1 MTKQEIYDKI
11 KGADNKEL
19 FAFCGEIAS
28 TYRKLK
34 KAEKKEREQQE
45 NKQGALNPSALLE
58 DKDALRVRVLE
69 HLFNESER
77 GNAQASDKL
86 AKLAGLG
93 AEEQDIIVQVID
105 WKSWQGV
112 GDADGVPSELVPVD
126 DVYIDPKQNIENL
139 DTLEGKEEE

>member
-1 MTKQEIYDKI
+1 MTKQEIYDKV
-11 KGADNKEL
+11 KGSDNKEL
-19 FAFCGEIAS
+19 FALCGEIAS

-34 KAEKKEREQQE
+34 KAEKKEKEQQE
-45 NKQGALNPSALLE
+45 SKQGALNPSALLE

-93 AEEQDIIVQVID
+93 AEEQDIVVQVID
-105 WKSWQGV
+105 WASWQGE
-112 GDADGVPSELVPVD
+112 GDAEGVASESDSVHD
-126 DVYIDPKQNIENL
+126 IYIDPKQNIKNL
-139 DTLEGKEEE
+139 EDRGSE

>member
-11 KGADNKEL
+11 KGSDNKEL
-19 FAFCGEIAS
+19 FALCGEIAS

-105 WKSWQGV
+105 WKSWQGE
-112 GDADGVPSELVPVD
+112 GVAEGVTPESNFTKTIN
-126 DVYIDPKQNIENL
+126 IDPEQNIKNL
-139 DTLEGKEEE
+139 DTLEGKETE

>member
-45 NKQGALNPSALLE
+45 SKQGALNPSALLE
-58 DKDALRVRVLE
+58 DKEALRARVLE

-105 WKSWQGV
+105 WASWQGEGV
-112 GDADGVPSELVPVD
+112 AEGVPPESISAKTIN
-126 DVYIDPKQNIENL
+126 IDLEQNIENL
-139 DTLEGKEEE
+139 EGRESE

>member
-11 KGADNKEL
+11 KGSDNKEL
-19 FAFCGEIAS
+19 FALCGEIAS

-34 KAEKKEREQQE
+34 KIEKEKELKE
-45 NKQGALNPSALLE
+45 NNKGALNPSALLE
-58 DKDALRVRVLE
+58 DKDALRARVLE

-105 WKSWQGV
+105 WATWQGV
-112 GDADGVPSELVPVD
+112 GGVEGVPSELTSVQTSN
-126 DVYIDPKQNIENL
+126 IDLEQNVENL
-139 DTLEGKEEE
+139 ESE

>member
-11 KGADNKEL
+11 KGSDNKEL

-34 KAEKKEREQQE
+34 KAEKEREQVE
-45 NKQGALNPSALLE
+45 SNKGALNPSALLE
-58 DKDALRVRVLE
+58 DKDALRARVLE

-105 WKSWQGV
+105 WKSWQGE
-112 GDADGVPSELVPVD
+112 GVAEGVASESTSVH
-126 DVYIDPKQNIENL
+126 DVYIDPKQDIENL
-139 DTLEGKEEE
+139 EALEGGEGE

>member
-11 KGADNKEL
+11 KGSNNKEL
-19 FAFCGEIAS
+19 FAFCGEVA
-28 TYRKLK
+28 TLYRKLK
-34 KAEKKEREQQE
+34 KAEKERKQVE
-45 NKQGALNPSALLE
+45 NNKGALNPSALLE
-58 DKDALRVRVLE
+58 DKEALRARVLE

-105 WKSWQGV
+105 WASWQGV
-112 GDADGVPSELVPVD
+112 GGVKGVPSELTSEQTSN
-126 DVYIDPKQNIENL
+126 IDLEQNVENL
-139 DTLEGKEEE
+139 ESE

>member
-1 MTKQEIYDKI
+1 MTKQEIYDKV

-34 KAEKKEREQQE
+34 KAEKEKEQQE
-45 NKQGALNPSALLE
+45 SKQGALNPSALLE

-105 WKSWQGV
+105 WASWQGV
-112 GDADGVPSELVPVD
+112 GVAEGVPSEADPVGN
-126 DVYIDPKQNIENL
+126 VYIDPKQNIENL
-139 DTLEGKEEE
+139 ETE